1 MIDEDLNG
9 LGAFETT
16 QYFRGQ
22 LFIYVDM
29 LLGSGDYDDE
39 QVDAINDFLYTVLRL
54 IVTWLKKV
62 PKLMHLVSLN
72 LFLTNFS
79 TPKLR

>member
-1 MIDEDLNG
+1 MRVQKMIDDDLNG

-22 LFIYVDM
+22 LFIYVDTI
-29 LLGSGDYDDE
+29 LGSGDYDDE

-54 IVTWLKKV
+54 IVTWMKKV
-62 PKLMHLVSLN
+62 PKLMHLVSLK
-72 LFLTNFS
+72 FS
-79 TPKLR
+79 F